1 MSLTDQQR
9 EAARADRS
17 VAVTAG
23 AGTGK
28 THMLA
33 ERYLYHLE
41 SGYSPLSIVAL
52 TFTEKAATELRSRIR
67 QTIRERLSNSEFI
80 AELEAAQISTFHAL
94 AARICREHPNAAEVP
109 PDFVVLDDL
118 DGKVWLAEAFDDAL
132 DQIPLHLYEQ
142 VPYSSMRLIMRSLL
156 DDPLTAEKA
165 LEKSRADWL
174 PTIKNLR
181 EQAIETLLND
191 PDFQSA
197 CSILENHLGKT
208 GDKLETMRVD
218 ALSAVQLVKNQQNIN
233 NSLVTLSKL
242 RPDYGSRKNW
252 LNEDDFL
259 SVRAAGET
267 IKRLTKDSIAKGEI
281 TLEPNEWD
289 DQAEVILP
297 ALREAFVEVRAH
309 LNQAKQ
315 RQRVLDFNDLEVHAL
330 KALKDQAVQDYYAQR
345 WHAFLID
352 EFQDTNAIQGELLE
366 LLTATQLLT
375 IVGDVKQSI
384 YGFRRA
390 DITVF
395 QSWCD
400 RIHTIADPPKQ
411 LSLSFRTHQGLIQS
425 INTIFEPVL
434 NGLHQNLD
442 AFRQE
447 APRLAPHLRALTVQD
462 ADGATLDQCRQIE
475 AQQIAELIRQMI
487 DARAMVYDKSTR
499 SLRPIQYR
507 DIAILSRTWS
517 PLELYGQALE
527 SQGIPILQAGGG
539 SLLETREAKDGWAL
553 LRFLA
558 DPTDDISLLS
568 VLRSPFFA
576 VSDRMLYEFAQTL
589 REQTSWWKHL
599 RNNATDEMNRVIQ
612 VLEQLLIGRRS
623 EPPTRLLQL
632 ADRLTGYTAVIANL
646 PNAPRREADWCGF
659 LDFVRELEQGTNDV
673 LSVVRRLKVLARG
686 EVEVS
691 RPALEAGDAVQL
703 MTIHA
708 SKGLEWAVVVVAD
721 LSRKS
726 AVDSAQVRFDPALG
740 LAFKVEDEEG
750 DKQKSA
756 LYTLLEC
763 RKRQAEKEESKRV
776 LYVALTRARDC
787 LILTAAGNKGG
798 GLDVLRPGLEE
809 TVPIEEIMGDLK
821 PMQALDVEPPP
832 LSTLPKPI
840 LTHKLG
846 SGLWE
851 LPVTALSDYAQCPKR
866 FQYCYLDGHVGL
878 RNGNGNYGTE
888 IGTATHWALQH
899 RIGNLE
905 PLTTRFPH
913 LPTAILQEALEL
925 AQRFHEQDIYLPY
938 RHPEG
943 MAEYSITLN
952 LGQITLNGVID
963 WLTSDCVV
971 DFKTDRDIN
980 PHHHRLQLWAYA
992 KATGREVAHIAYLRH
1007 DKVHT
1012 FNAKD
1017 FVALQ
1022 HEAEG
1027 IVEAISTGHYLPQ
1040 PTAAS
1045 CRNCSYLDL
1054 CEHGIRSG

>member
-9 EAARADRS
+9 DAARANRS

-67 QTIRERLSNSEFI
+67 QTIRERLPNSEFI

-109 PDFVVLDDL
+109 PDFAVLDDL

-132 DQIPLHLYEQ
+132 DQIPLPLYEQ
-142 VPYSSMRLIMRSLL
+142 VPYSLMRSIMRSVL

-165 LEKSRADWL
+165 LEKSRTDWL
-174 PTIKNLR
+174 PEVEKLQHTAWQELVNSRIWLGAKIIL
-181 EQAIETLLND
+181 
-191 PDFQSA
+191 QSYA
-197 CSILENHLGKT
+197 AP
-208 GDKLETMRVD
+208 GDKLNDVRQCALEAIAAIEQEHDLVQSLEALCDLKINVGSQKAWGSKENLATVKD
-218 ALSAVQLVKNQQNIN
+218 AVKDLRELAQNAQKQG
-233 NSLVTLSKL
+233 L
-242 RPDYGSRKNW
+242 
-252 LNEDDFL
+252 
-259 SVRAAGET
+259 
-267 IKRLTKDSIAKGEI
+267 I
-281 TLEPNEWD
+281 TLKPNEWD
-289 DQAEVILP
+289 NQAEVMLP
-297 ALREAFVEVRAH
+297 ALREAFVGVRAH
-309 LNQAKQ
+309 LNGAKQ
-315 RQRVLDFNDLEVHAL
+315 RQRVLDFNDLEIHAL
-330 KALKDQAVQDYYAQR
+330 KALKNQAVQSYYAQR
-345 WHAFLID
+345 WQAFLID
-352 EFQDTNAIQGELLE
+352 EFQDTNSIQGELLE
-366 LLTATQLLT
+366 LLTVNQLLT

-425 INTIFEPVL
+425 LNTIFEPVL

-442 AFRQE
+442 AFRQD
-447 APRLAPHLRALTVQD
+447 APHLAPHVRVLTVQ
-462 ADGATLDQCRQIE
+462 AANGATLDQCRQIE

-487 DARAMVYDKSTR
+487 DDQVMVYDKSTR

-558 DPTDDISLLS
+558 DPTDDIALLS
-568 VLRSPFFA
+568 VLRSPFFV
-576 VSDRMLYEFAQTL
+576 VSDRTLFEFAQTL
-589 REQTSWWKHL
+589 PEQTSWWKHL
-599 RNNATDEMNRVIQ
+599 RNNATDEMSRVIQ
-612 VLEQLLIGRRS
+612 VLEQLLIERRS
-623 EPPTRLLQL
+623 EPPARLLQL

-646 PNAPRREADWCGF
+646 PNAPRREADWRGF

-686 EVEVS
+686 EVEVP
-691 RPALEAGDAVQL
+691 RPALEAGNAVQL

-726 AVDSAQVRFDPALG
+726 AIDSAQVRFDPALG
-740 LAFKVEDEEG
+740 LAFKLEDEEG

-756 LYTLLEC
+756 LYTLLEY
-763 RKRQAEKEESKRV
+763 RKRQAEKEETKRV

-798 GLDVLRPGLEE
+798 GLDILRPGLEG
-809 TVPIEEIMGDLK
+809 TVPIEEIMSDRDL
-821 PMQALDVEPPP
+821 MQAIDVEPPP
-832 LSTLPKPI
+832 LSTLPKRI
-840 LTHKLG
+840 LTHKVG

-866 FQYCYLDGHVGL
+866 FQYRYLDGHVGL
-878 RNGNGNYGTE
+878 RNGNGNHGTE

-899 RIGNLE
+899 RIEHLQ
-905 PLTTRFPH
+905 PLATRFPH
-913 LPTAILQEALEL
+913 LPTAVLQEALEL
-925 AQRFHEQDIYLPY
+925 AQRFHQQDIYSPY
-938 RHPEG
+938 QHPEG
-943 MAEYSITLN
+943 TAEYPIMLN

-963 WLTSDCVV
+963 WLTPDCVM

-1007 DKVHT
+1007 NKVHT
-1012 FNAKD
+1012 FNTKD
-1017 FVALQ
+1017 LAALQ
-1022 HEAEG
+1022 KEAE
-1027 IVEAISTGHYLPQ
+1027 VMMEANSTGHYLPQ

-1045 CRNCSYLDL
+1045 CRDCSYLDL
-1054 CEHGIRSG
+1054 CEQGVRSG